1 MSISLLTFA
10 LRSLILNSPN
20 YMSRNRRLS
29 RAPHGEEVLSAPSA
43 IFHAPAGIVSSGR
56 RVSIGRPATSRTREG
71 WRFHVDRGAL
81 YGLPFLLT
89 SNFARCFMSMN
100 SNKNLVH
107 VRVPDNFECN
117 LAEVKCFASFLYS
130 AVRDVETKR
139 ATLPDVLINSDFL
152 IGLEFAMKHLVE
164 NIDWLSANVY
174 IPKEK

>member
-1 MSISLLTFA
+1 MSQ
-10 LRSLILNSPN
+10 
-20 YMSRNRRLS
+20 
-29 RAPHGEEVLSAPSA
+29 
-43 IFHAPAGIVSSGR
+43 
-56 RVSIGRPATSRTREG
+56 
-71 WRFHVDRGAL
+71 
-81 YGLPFLLT
+81 
-89 SNFARCFMSMN
+89 N

-117 LAEVKCFASFLYS
+117 LAEVKCFAAFLYS
-130 AVRDVETKR
+130 AIRDVETKR